1 MMTGFAWA
9 KNPMLPRLTALDKKG
24 QFQLYQS
31 NKNLLLFYF
40 LVPLTVMYGSKSWI
54 TTIPVEKF
62 HELGLSN
69 VMVESIEDA
78 GHHIY
83 ADQADLFSEAVNKT
97 LERSIQI

>member
-1 MMTGFAWA
+1 
-9 KNPMLPRLTALDKKG
+9 
-24 QFQLYQS
+24 
-31 NKNLLLFYF
+31 
-40 LVPLTVMYGSKSWI
+40 MYGSKSWI

-97 LERSIQI
+97 LERSI